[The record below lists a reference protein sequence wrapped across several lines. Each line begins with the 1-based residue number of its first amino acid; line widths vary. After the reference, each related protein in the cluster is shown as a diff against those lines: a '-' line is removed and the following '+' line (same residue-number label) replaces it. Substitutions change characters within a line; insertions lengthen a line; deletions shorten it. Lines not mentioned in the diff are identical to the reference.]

1 MIDGISGRPA
11 GLNEAS
17 VRTDGA
23 GKQAAAAVAPAATP
37 DAAPQS
43 RVELSALASAAR
55 EASSAPVDQARV
67 AQLRAAIA
75 DGSYAVDPEKIASK
89 MVELDLGWAAKD
101 GGAE

>member
-17 VRTDGA
+17 VRTDAAGA
-23 GKQAAAAVAPAATP
+23 RPAAVARTGVTDSAE
-37 DAAPQS
+37 QS
-43 RVELSALASAAR
+43 RVELSPLAAAAR
-55 EASSAPVDQARV
+55 DAAAAPIDQARV